1 MANLTGIQAIANAL
15 KVTASLTTILVG
27 GNELGDEGTTILC
40 DALRKST
47 VTKVQELGLEGNDIG
62 PEGAKAV
69 AAMAAVVASLTQVL
83 AIDRK
88 LCCFTFLGLT
98 FTHHRCPLCVLDSLI
113 CQSTHCAVWTSMAR
127 APTPLRA

>member
-1 MANLTGIQAIANAL
+1 MCSLLKILVSRSLTSLNLADNELCGLNQYGQGTYTSEGIKAIADAL
-15 KVTASLTTILVG
+15 K
-27 GNELGDEGTTILC
+27 GN
-40 DALRKST
+40 
-47 VTKVQELGLEGNDIG
+47 
-62 PEGAKAV
+62 
-69 AAMAAVVASLTQVL
+69 ASLTQVL